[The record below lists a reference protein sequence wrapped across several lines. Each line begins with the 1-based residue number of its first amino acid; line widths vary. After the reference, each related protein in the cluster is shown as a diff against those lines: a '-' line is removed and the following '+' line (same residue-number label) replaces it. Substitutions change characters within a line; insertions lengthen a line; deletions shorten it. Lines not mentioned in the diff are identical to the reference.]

1 MVVLPLTVEAVGQV
15 LYNLR
20 PGDRREIEATVHRFD
35 SQRLAEATCAC
46 RLGFVAAAADLTPVA
61 VLAAGEPWPGVWQLG
76 LFATPRWPEVGRAV
90 TRFAK
95 PWLEKQLRALGAHRA
110 QVRED
115 QQAPAHV
122 LRCWP
127 GKLKARACTS
137 NCRRNATTP
146 CALANLCA
154 LYPRI
159 CPQWI
164 KTMPSGKKGSRF
176 T

>member
-46 RLGFVAAAADLTPVA
+46 RLGFAAAAADLTPVA

-110 QVRED
+110 QAFSIADHDEAHRWMLRLGARCEATLAGWGRGGED
-115 QQAPAHV
+115 FKV
-122 LRCWP
+122 FVWR
-127 GKLKARACTS
+127 
-137 NCRRNATTP
+137 
-146 CALANLCA
+146 
-154 LYPRI
+154 
-159 CPQWI
+159 
-164 KTMPSGKKGSRF
+164 
-176 T
+176 